1 MSPAPL
7 YEQIK
12 QHITDLIETG
22 ELGPNDRLP
31 SETDLAAEF
40 QVARMTVHRAIKELK
55 DSGVVTRIA
64 GVGTFVAETQS
75 SGQLIAVN
83 NIADEIRS
91 RNSAYSAVMVQNAR
105 ERASRAVAQQ
115 LEIDPGSPVFHSL
128 VVHMENGTP
137 LQLEER
143 FVPQCLLPGYGDV
156 DFSRTTPNEY
166 LMKHAPLQKFEHRVK
181 SVLAEPDVRKL
192 LRINKDEPCLL
203 LLRRTWSRRR
213 VVSFARMTYPGS
225 RYEFLDR
232 VASA

>member
-31 SETDLAAEF
+31 SETVLAAEF

-75 SGQLIAVN
+75 HGQLIAVN
-83 NIADEIRS
+83 NIADEIRTRDS
-91 RNSAYSAVMVQNAR
+91 VYSALMVQNTL
-105 ERASRAVAQQ
+105 ERASRTVAQQ
-115 LEIDPGSPVFHSL
+115 LEIEPGSPVFHSI
-128 VVHMENGTP
+128 VVHMENAIP

-156 DFSRTTPNEY
+156 DFSKTTPNEY

-181 SVLAEPDVRKL
+181 SVLAEPEDRKL
-192 LRINKDEPCLL
+192 LRINKSEPCLL

-225 RYEFLDR
+225 RYEFRDR
-232 VASA
+232 VASK

>member
-91 RNSAYSAVMVQNAR
+91 RNSTYSAVMVQNAR

-115 LEIDPGSPVFHSL
+115 LEIDPGSPVFHSI
-128 VVHMENGTP
+128 VVHMENGIS

>member
-40 QVARMTVHRAIKELK
+40 QVARMTVHRAIKDLK

-91 RNSAYSAVMVQNAR
+91 RNSTYSAVMVQNAR

-115 LEIDPGSPVFHSL
+115 LEIDPSSPVFHSII
-128 VVHMENGTP
+128 VHMENGIP

-181 SVLAEPDVRKL
+181 SILAEPEVRKL
-192 LRINKDEPCLL
+192 LRINKHEPCLL

>member
-40 QVARMTVHRAIKELK
+40 QVARMTVRRAIKELK

-115 LEIDPGSPVFHSL
+115 LEIDPGSPVFHSI

-192 LRINKDEPCLL
+192 LRINKDEPCLV